1 MAFKIKF
8 NEEKDQILQATRG
21 IGFVE
26 VIKHLQAGNLLAD
39 RKNPDPNKSHQRMYI
54 IQIEEYVYVVP
65 YVIDAQQE
73 EIFLK
78 TIYPSRKFTKR
89 YIRKEEL

>member
-1 MAFKIKF
+1 MAFKVEF

-39 RKNPDPNKSHQRMYI
+39 RKNPDPA
-54 IQIEEYVYVVP
+54 YVHNSNRR
-65 YVIDAQQE
+65 ICLCRALRHRRSTRRD
-73 EIFLK
+73 IFKDYL
-78 TIYPSRKFTKR
+78 P
-89 YIRKEEL
+89 